1 MTSNRVYRKG
11 LPKEV
16 AIKEIEKGAGTQFDP
31 KLALVFVES
40 MKNKEKMTGT
50 RTEAKS
56 L

>member
-1 MTSNRVYRKG
+1 MTSSRVYRKSI
-11 LPKEV
+11 PKEV
-16 AIKEIEKGAGTQFDP
+16 AIEEIEKGAGTQFDP

-50 RTEAKS
+50 QTEAKS